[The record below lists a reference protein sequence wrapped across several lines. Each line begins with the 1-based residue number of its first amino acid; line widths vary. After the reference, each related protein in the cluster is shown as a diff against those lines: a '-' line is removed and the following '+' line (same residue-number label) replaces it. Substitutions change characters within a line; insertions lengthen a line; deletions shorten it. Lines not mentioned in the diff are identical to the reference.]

1 MRISEISAHQPGLLD
16 LQRAAYQVEAEII
29 GDDRIP
35 PLHETSEELLAQ
47 PLTWLAAFDDD
58 GDLVGAVAWE
68 ETADEVD
75 LNRLMVAPS
84 AHRRGVGR
92 ALVKEVMARAGERR
106 VVVSTGRDNTPAR
119 TLYERLGFTLTG
131 EFEPVPG
138 LWVVNYASH
147 VS

>member
-58 GDLVGAVAWE
+58 GDLIGAVAWE

-75 LNRLMVAPS
+75 LDRLMVAPR

>member
-75 LNRLMVAPS
+75 LNRLMVAPR

>member
-106 VVVSTGRDNTPAR
+106 VVVSTGRENTPAR
-119 TLYERLGFTLTG
+119 TLYERLGFALTG

-138 LWVVNYASH
+138 LWVVNYSSH